1 MIHSVYANQKGFR
14 SVEFQAG
21 LNLILADRSQAAG
34 DKDTTNGLGK
44 SALIDII
51 DYCLGSGPRPKGGLR
66 VEPLKDWAF
75 TLDITLGGA
84 KVRVTR
90 HTIEP
95 GFVEVEG
102 DVSTWPAIRATN
114 KAGQVGYDIKQWR
127 SLLGWAFFG
136 IGDKANLT
144 TYAPSARSLLA
155 YFVRNHPP
163 AYLSPFT
170 HFEKQKTWDAQ
181 LHNAFLLGLDW
192 EKAAKWQVLKD
203 QKNAL
208 DALKKAIK
216 TGAIDG
222 ELSSI
227 GELEAQRIQLEGRLN
242 QENEALA
249 SFQVLS
255 QYRQTEQDANRLT
268 AQIHA
273 LVNSNMTARRR
284 IDRYSDKLQDEGA
297 APPDRLE
304 ALYSEARVVLPEAV
318 KKTLEQARLF
328 NSEIVKNRR
337 HFLANEVAELQ
348 TRIASQ
354 EEELEQLSSDRAT
367 LLNLLKG
374 HGALEELTALQEMH
388 ATTRTHFEAL
398 IARINQLRHMAT
410 RLDQIKVETVDL
422 KRSAELDY
430 EERRAVWSKAL
441 RLFADNSEHL
451 YKTPGRLLIDID
463 DTGYRYDVE
472 IDGGSSEGI
481 SKMKI
486 FCYDLM
492 LVSFARERG
501 LGIDFLIHD
510 STIFDGV
517 DPRQR
522 AHAIE
527 LAVQM
532 SEKYGF
538 QYILTLNSDALP
550 TDDFSADFDA
560 DGYIRLV
567 LTDTDPSGSLLGF
580 RYKAK

>member
-1 MIHSVYANQKGFR
+1 LIHGVYANQKGFR
-14 SVEFQAG
+14 SVEFEAG
-21 LNLILADRSQAAG
+21 LNLIVADRSQTAG

-51 DYCLGSGPRPKGGLR
+51 DYCLGSGPKLKEGLR
-66 VEPLKDWAF
+66 VEPLSDWAF

-90 HTIEP
+90 HTSEP

-114 KAGQVGYDIKQWR
+114 KTGQAGFDIKQWR
-127 SLLGWAFFG
+127 SLLGWALFG
-136 IGDKANLT
+136 VGDKANAA
-144 TYAPSARSLLA
+144 TYAPSARSLLS

-170 HFEKQKTWDAQ
+170 HFEKQKTWDTQ

-227 GELEAQRIQLEGRLN
+227 GELEAQRIQIEGRLV
-242 QENEALA
+242 QENEAL
-249 SFQVLS
+249 SNFQVLP
-255 QYRQTEQDANRLT
+255 QYRQTELEANRLT
-268 AQIHA
+268 SQIHA
-273 LVNSNMTARRR
+273 LVNMNMTARRR
-284 IDRYSDKLQDEGA
+284 IERYTDNLEDEEV

-304 ALYSEARVVLPEAV
+304 ALYSEAQIVLSDAV
-318 KKTLEQARLF
+318 KKTLEQARNF

-348 TRIASQ
+348 ARVTKQ
-354 EEELEQLSSDRAT
+354 EEEMVQLSSDRAS

-398 IARINQLRHMAT
+398 IARINQLRQMAT

-422 KRSAELDY
+422 KRSADLDY

-481 SKMKI
+481 GKMKI

-492 LVSFARERG
+492 LISFARDRG

-527 LAVQM
+527 LARQM

-550 TDDFSADFDA
+550 TNDFSTNFGI

-567 LTDTDPSGSLLGF
+567 LTDTDPSGGLFGF